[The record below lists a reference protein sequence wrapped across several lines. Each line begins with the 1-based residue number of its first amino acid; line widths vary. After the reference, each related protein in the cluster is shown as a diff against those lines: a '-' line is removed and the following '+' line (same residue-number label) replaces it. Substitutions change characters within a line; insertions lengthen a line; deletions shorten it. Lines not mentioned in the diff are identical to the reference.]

1 MLLDRKH
8 LRCKSYRF
16 SLSGKISPIKM
27 SWDVLSF
34 CGNFT
39 TLQDLHL
46 STHILKQYNYR
57 IPLPRTTST
66 PPKQQRVAQHNR
78 VIDTFSHSSF
88 GRNGITF
95 RPKCNCQPAETDM
108 RFRRNTLPRTHS
120 EDMQSTK
127 NALKAQLDFSCPY
140 IKVWY
145 EQYTFYNIWFITS
158 VLSAS

>member
-1 MLLDRKH
+1 MSRKH

-16 SLSGKISPIKM
+16 SPSGKTSPTKM
-27 SWDVLSF
+27 SRDALSF

-46 STHILKQYNYR
+46 NTHILKQYHYR

-66 PPKQQRVAQHNR
+66 PPKQQRIARHNR

-95 RPKCNCQPAETDM
+95 RPKRNCQPAETDM
-108 RFRRNTLPRTHS
+108 RFRRNTLTRTHS
-120 EDMQSTK
+120 EAMQST
-127 NALKAQLDFSCPY
+127 N
-140 IKVWY
+140 
-145 EQYTFYNIWFITS
+145 
-158 VLSAS
+158 SARKL